1 VARPDLFTRA
11 GEGGPRR
18 LDRERG
24 RLSREP
30 LVAGELVHRRQV
42 AKPHFSPSVG
52 GRRPQYTRGPMRYS
66 VLTQVERRRR
76 PRRRRPVALLA
87 LAAALGS
94 GGYWGVQHFRAHP
107 EPAAAAPK
115 PAAASRREHVTARP
129 TRVALLSTP
138 ARPRSGAPKVAAASA
153 ILVDA
158 SSGAVLW
165 QKRPHRR
172 KPIAST
178 TKIMTATLALERLR
192 LGHVVIVA
200 PGVPRTPLVREGLRA
215 RERVPVWKLLDGL
228 LIFSGNDD
236 ALALAV
242 AAGSSRRHFL
252 GLMNDKA
259 RELGLNDTHFASVS
273 GVIDKDNYSS
283 AWDLAALTRYA
294 RRDPRFRKIVA
305 TRIARVPWVAPTY
318 GKVYVNKNALL
329 GTYRGAD
336 GVKTGWTTV
345 AGHCLVASAHRN
357 GVRLIAV
364 LLRSPDPYGD
374 ARRLLNF
381 GFALAR

>member
-1 VARPDLFTRA
+1 
-11 GEGGPRR
+11 
-18 LDRERG
+18 
-24 RLSREP
+24 
-30 LVAGELVHRRQV
+30 
-42 AKPHFSPSVG
+42 
-52 GRRPQYTRGPMRYS
+52 MRYS

-76 PRRRRPVALLA
+76 PRRRRPAAVLA
-87 LAAALGS
+87 LAAALGA
-94 GGYWGVQHFRAHP
+94 GAYFGVQHFRAHADQ
-107 EPAAAAPK
+107 AAAAPK
-115 PAAASRREHVTARP
+115 PSSLPGRERFTARP
-129 TRVALLSTP
+129 TRVALLTTP
-138 ARPRSGAPKVAAASA
+138 RPPRHGTPSGAARSA

-172 KPIAST
+172 RPIAST
-178 TKIMTATLALERLR
+178 TKIMTAALVLERLR
-192 LGHVVIVA
+192 LDQVVTVA

-242 AAGSSRRHFL
+242 AAAGSRPRFL
-252 GLMNDKA
+252 GLMNGKA
-259 RELGLNDTHFASVS
+259 RELGLRDTHFASVS
-273 GVIDKDNYSS
+273 GVIDENNYSS

-294 RRDPRFRKIVA
+294 ARDPSFRKVVA
-305 TRIARVPWVAPTY
+305 TRIARVPWPAPTY

-336 GVKTGWTTV
+336 GVKTGWTTI
-345 AGHCLVASAHRN
+345 AGHCLVASAHRK

-364 LLRSPDPYGD
+364 LLHSPDPYGD

-381 GFALAR
+381 GFALPR